1 MGITL
6 TPKVVE
12 SCSNPQKTRQVFKS
26 AMKKKNLVLF
36 FFVND
41 VISGVLLGLLGPLH
55 LALGPNCYM
64 AVFRSL
70 ETRLKPE
77 SFDTLDDLLALRFR
91 VEKL

>member
-1 MGITL
+1 M
-6 TPKVVE
+6 
-12 SCSNPQKTRQVFKS
+12 
-26 AMKKKNLVLF
+26 
-36 FFVND
+36 ND
-41 VISGVLLGLLGPLH
+41 VISGVLLGLLGPFH